1 MTKPITV
8 KAAKEALSN
17 LQKLKP
23 ANEKFDDGLEMSV
36 KETAFFMAADLI
48 QMGKR
53 GFTNRELSAG
63 LAGQGIA
70 IKPGTLNRYLNE
82 YLAGKKGHE
91 KSEPASKPA
100 DSESDKPN
108 PKSQPDVS
116 ESSQRPTN
124 PGSGTDH
131 RPSTTPA
138 RNEPPS
144 QIGRQSGMFGHK
156 TPDTHGNPKPTLE
169 NPKADGF
176 TGIVKSDSAAGFSSK
191 AVAKPV
197 DDSLI

>member
-36 KETAFFMAADLI
+36 KETVFFMAADLI

-63 LAGQGIA
+63 LAEQGII

-82 YLAGKKGHE
+82 YLAGKKGRE
-91 KSEPASKPA
+91 KSEPYSKA
-100 DSESDKPN
+100 TDSKSDKPSQ
-108 PKSQPDVS
+108 KSQSDVS
-116 ESSQRPTN
+116 EPSQRPTSS
-124 PGSGTDH
+124 GSGTDN
-131 RPSTTPA
+131 RSSTTPVKS
-138 RNEPPS
+138 ESPS
-144 QIGRQSGMFGHK
+144 QVGRQSGIVGHK
-156 TPDTHGNPKPTLE
+156 TPDAHENPKPTIE
-169 NPKADGF
+169 NPRADGF
-176 TGIVKSDSAAGFSSK
+176 AGIGKSDSSAGLSNK
-191 AVAKPV
+191 ATVKPAGE
-197 DDSLI
+197 SLI